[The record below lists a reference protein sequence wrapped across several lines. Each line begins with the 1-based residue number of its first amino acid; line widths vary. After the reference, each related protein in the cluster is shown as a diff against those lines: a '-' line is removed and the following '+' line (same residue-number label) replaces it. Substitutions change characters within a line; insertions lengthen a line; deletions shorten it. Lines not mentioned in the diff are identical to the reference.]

1 MNTRDNDEVIAGSRE
16 SGDPSEV
23 REIKFT
29 VKQSGQGSWV
39 VCEGGFEKPLADFD
53 NRDDAI
59 EYARGVAATKPR
71 ATVTADGDSSS
82 VPLHESYALDP
93 STRRSL

>member
-1 MNTRDNDEVIAGSRE
+1 MKASSAVE
-16 SGDPSEV
+16 SLV
-23 REIKFT
+23 THLRYAEIKFT

-59 EYARGVAATKPR
+59 DYARERSSNEAAR
-71 ATVTADGDSSS
+71 DCNRG
-82 VPLHESYALDP
+82 
-93 STRRSL
+93 R